1 MSLLVIGV
9 LIMRARKRLRHRTS
23 RHLS

>member
-1 MSLLVIGV
+1 MYLLVIGV
-9 LIMRARKRLRHRTS
+9 LIMRARKHLRHRTL